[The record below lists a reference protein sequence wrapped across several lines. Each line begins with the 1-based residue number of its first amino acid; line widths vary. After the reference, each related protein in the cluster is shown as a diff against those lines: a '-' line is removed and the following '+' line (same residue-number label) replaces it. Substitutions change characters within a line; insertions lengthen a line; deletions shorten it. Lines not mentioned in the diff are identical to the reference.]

1 MDHAARRRRMVESQ
15 LRPNQ
20 INDPQVLAAMSRIP
34 REAFVPPALKDLAYI
49 DEDLDLGQ
57 GRFLMEPLVL
67 ARLLQAAEIGPEDVI
82 LNIGAGV
89 GYDAAVMAQIC
100 STVVALEADSALAA
114 TATRALTDVGLDN
127 VVVVEQALDQGYSRG
142 GPYDVIVFGGAVAVI
157 PETIQEQLAE
167 HGRLTAVVVERG
179 RVGKVV
185 VVTRIRASFAR
196 RHVFDAFTP
205 VLPGFEPTARFTF

>member
-82 LNIGAGV
+82 LNVGAGV
-89 GYDAAVMAQIC
+89 GYDAAVMAQIG
-100 STVVALEADSALAA
+100 STVVALESDSALAA
-114 TATRALTDVGLDN
+114 SATRALTDVGLDN
-127 VVVVEQALDQGYSRG
+127 VVVVEQTLDQGYSRG
-142 GPYDVIVFGGAVAVI
+142 GPYDVIVFGGAVAVVPDI
-157 PETIQEQLAE
+157 IQEQLAE
-167 HGRLTAVVVERG
+167 HGRLAAVVVERG